1 MTNNLRG
8 TKRLSYEN
16 LISWRIALLLIS
28 AVGIFSRGD
37 ALSTSNIP
45 GVNDHED
52 KKHSSDSKKKA
63 KREHDPIAFQGG
75 KYEAF
80 GAIFVAG
87 TDGILIVDDDNPSA
101 VLWVR
106 LDRSG
111 KQIGSVQAVSLG
123 TSIED
128 PEGITSD
135 GAYYYI
141 VGSQSNSVVGGQP
154 GIVRFAFDHQS
165 QRVSDVAVA
174 AGLRE
179 FLFEKVPELSVAGA
193 GEGGILDIEGI
204 SFDPQRQQLLLGLR
218 SPESGGQA
226 LVIPIKLRDA
236 QGPFTMSNFDLGPSG
251 VIRLPL
257 GGQGIRDIQFDP
269 RLNEFLIVSGASRDH
284 KKTDFGIWEWDAT
297 NWSAQVRNRATLDK
311 DLQPEGITPA
321 NIGGDAFIFV
331 ACDRSK
337 YLTLEY

>member
-1 MTNNLRG
+1 M
-8 TKRLSYEN
+8 
-16 LISWRIALLLIS
+16 
-28 AVGIFSRGD
+28 
-37 ALSTSNIP
+37 
-45 GVNDHED
+45 NDRES
-52 KKHSSDSKKKA
+52 KNQTSDSKKKS
-63 KREHDPIAFQGG
+63 KREHDAITFQGG
-75 KYEAF
+75 KYEAS
-80 GAIFVAG
+80 GAISVPG
-87 TDGILIVDDDNPSA
+87 TDGILIVDDNNPSA

-106 LDRSG
+106 LDKSG

-123 TSIED
+123 TGIED

-141 VGSQSNSVVGGQP
+141 VGSQSKSVASGQP
-154 GIVRFAFDHQS
+154 GIVRFAFDPRS

-174 AGLRE
+174 LGLRE
-179 FLFEKVPELSVAGA
+179 FLFEKVPELRTAGA
-193 GEGGILDIEGI
+193 GEGGGLDIEGI
-204 SFDPQRQQLLLGLR
+204 GFDPQRRQLLLGLR

-226 LVIPIKLRDA
+226 LVIPIKLRDS
-236 QGPFTMSNFDLGPSG
+236 QGPFSTSNFEIGPSG

-269 RLNEFLIVSGASRDH
+269 RLNAFLIVSGAPREL

-297 NWSAQVRNRATLDK
+297 NWSAQLRNRVIVDK

-321 NIGGDAFIFV
+321 NIGGGAFIFV
-331 ACDRSK
+331 ACDQSK